1 MSEKIYN
8 GIDELVEND
17 PTSFEYYNALPQQ
30 VRTQLLDLD
39 ITTFSELCRAANRV
53 RRLKF

>member
-17 PTSFEYYNALPQQ
+17 LTSCEYYNTLPQQ
-30 VRTQLLDLD
+30 VRAQLLDLD
-39 ITTFSELCRAANRV
+39 ITTFSELCCAVNRIK
-53 RRLKF
+53 RLKL